1 MSDKFE
7 TVYKYYKLGKW
18 SIAKVRNAVV
28 KGWITEE
35 EFTIITG
42 EPYEQ
47 DYILSHERTKVRKK
61 RI

>member
-42 EPYEQ
+42 EPYE
-47 DYILSHERTKVRKK
+47 
-61 RI
+61 